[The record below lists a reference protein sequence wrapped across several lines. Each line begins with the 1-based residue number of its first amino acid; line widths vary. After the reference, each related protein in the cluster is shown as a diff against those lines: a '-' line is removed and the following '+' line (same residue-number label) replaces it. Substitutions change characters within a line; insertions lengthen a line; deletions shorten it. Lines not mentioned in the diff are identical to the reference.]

1 MIKDKNKDIIN
12 IEYNHL
18 NLPKKIDFET
28 NDPNTFSG
36 KYIRYFYDA
45 TGVKLAKSVQEENV
59 SGLSYTFYNGA
70 YIYEKSSGSSTTNLK
85 FISQPEGYIEPD
97 NQGGFDYVYQFKDH
111 LDNIRLSYIDSD
123 GNGSIDSNTEI
134 VEENN
139 YYPFGLKHKGY
150 NNVVSGSEYKYE
162 TFNGKEIEESLGLN
176 VYEMDWRQ
184 YDASIGRFNI
194 IDSYAE
200 FMYDQTPYH
209 FSYNS
214 PIYNS
219 DPIGLCPNG
228 DCSDIGDNM
237 EGDATLSDCV
247 TWVVSQGVW
256 TRNDGMLD
264 EVTVVAE
271 SGEPE
276 GPPTEEEAKA
286 KDEQFEAMC
295 CFTSWGTQRRDTL
308 GSWGRGK
315 GATSVSVDY
324 NDIAPKGS
332 NSSKMGKVWDISN
345 YFYFWPDYF
354 MPKNNDNK
362 EPTVTEP
369 VVITYQAQGQLKEN
383 ARHGLYPE
391 DSTMKKGRYN
401 YGGIGVGWKTQDKA
415 EAKKDSAGFSKTNY
429 FEKIW
434 INVDTTN

>member
-1 MIKDKNKDIIN
+1 MTKDKNKDIIN

-18 NLPKKIDFET
+18 NLPKKVEFAT
-28 NDPNTFSG
+28 QSMTG
-36 KYIRYFYDA
+36 KYIEYVYDA
-45 TGVKLAKSVQEENV
+45 TGVKLEKRVQEENL
-59 SGLSYTFYNGA
+59 SSLSYTYYQGA
-70 YIYEKSSGSSTTNLK
+70 YIYEKSTFSSPLTLK

-97 NQGGFDYVYQFKDH
+97 NQGGFDYIYQYKDH
-111 LDNIRLSYIDSD
+111 LGNIRLSYKDSD

-194 IDSYAE
+194 IDPYAE

-219 DPIGLCPNG
+219 DPTGLCPNG

-237 EGDATLSDCV
+237 EGDATLSDGV

-264 EVTVVAE
+264 EVTVVTSSEESAE
-271 SGEPE
+271 SQ
-276 GPPTEEEAKA
+276 T
-286 KDEQFEAMC
+286 DENSNDDTNQSGTGLNIEI
-295 CFTSWGTQRRDTL
+295 WGNSESDRLGTL
-308 GSWGRGK
+308 NTDK
-315 GATSVSVDY
+315 GAPTLSIDSK
-324 NDIAPKGS
+324 NIAPTGNNSNLWGQKIWDLVNYLAFWKDRVS
-332 NSSKMGKVWDISN
+332 DDSDENSSKKIRLKNHQKIS
-345 YFYFWPDYF
+345 
-354 MPKNNDNK
+354 
-362 EPTVTEP
+362 
-369 VVITYQAQGQLKEN
+369 
-383 ARHGLYPE
+383 R
-391 DSTMKKGRYN
+391 
-401 YGGIGVGWKTQDKA
+401 
-415 EAKKDSAGFSKTNY
+415 
-429 FEKIW
+429 
-434 INVDTTN
+434 